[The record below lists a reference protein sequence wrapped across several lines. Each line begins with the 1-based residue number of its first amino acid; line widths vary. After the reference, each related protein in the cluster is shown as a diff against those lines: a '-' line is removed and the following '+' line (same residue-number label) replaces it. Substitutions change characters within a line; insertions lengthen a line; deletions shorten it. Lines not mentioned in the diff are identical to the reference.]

1 MGQFCAYKNPN
12 PATRAQY
19 PFLLDI
25 QSDLLSELRTTVV
38 IPMTPSKLAAP
49 MSLTRLNPSIVIDG
63 KKFTVMT
70 QEIAGVDR
78 NKLVSLRNS
87 RCTRFC
93 THWHITPQKPVS
105 GFHNWRGRTF

>member
-1 MGQFCAYKNPN
+1 MGQFRAYNNPN

-19 PFLLDI
+19 PYLLDI

-49 MSLTRLNPSIVIDG
+49 MSLTRLNPDIVIDG

-78 NKLVSLRNS
+78 NKLGDQAYDLSSYRSEIIAALNFVL
-87 RCTRFC
+87 
-93 THWHITPQKPVS
+93 S
-105 GFHNWRGRTF
+105 GI

>member
-25 QSDLLSELRTTVV
+25 QSDLLSELRTTVI
-38 IPMTPSKLAAP
+38 IPIAPSKLAAP
-49 MSLTRLNPSIVIDG
+49 MSLARLNPSIVIDG

-78 NKLVSLRNS
+78 NKLGDQTCDLSSYRSEIVAALDFVL
-87 RCTRFC
+87 TG
-93 THWHITPQKPVS
+93 I
-105 GFHNWRGRTF
+105 

>member
-78 NKLVSLRNS
+78 NKLGDQACDLSSYRSEIVAALDFVL
-87 RCTRFC
+87 TG
-93 THWHITPQKPVS
+93 I
-105 GFHNWRGRTF
+105 

>member
-25 QSDLLSELRTTVV
+25 QSNLLSELRTTVV

-63 KKFTVMT
+63 KTFTVMT
-70 QEIAGVDR
+70 QQIAGVDR
-78 NKLVSLRNS
+78 NKLGDQAYDLSSYRSEIIAALDFVL
-87 RCTRFC
+87 
-93 THWHITPQKPVS
+93 S
-105 GFHNWRGRTF
+105 GI